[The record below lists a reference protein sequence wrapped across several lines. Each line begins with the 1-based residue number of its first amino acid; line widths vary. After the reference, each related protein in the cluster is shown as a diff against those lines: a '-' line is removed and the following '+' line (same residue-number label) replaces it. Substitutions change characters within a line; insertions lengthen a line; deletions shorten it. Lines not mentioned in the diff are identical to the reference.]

1 MRSIFISYRRDDA
14 EGQAGRLYND
24 LTKQFGDDAVFI
36 DVAAIEPGRDFRRAI
51 DEQVA
56 SCGVLLAI
64 MGKNWLTAKNDS
76 GARRLD
82 DPMDFVRLE
91 TASALKRDIPVIPVL
106 VHAAGMP
113 RAEDLPDDLKE
124 LAFRNGVE
132 LTHARWESDVQVLV
146 KALQPYVQT
155 KQEPATP
162 NSPPASSSSGMVWT
176 RPRRTLGVVLV
187 GALAL
192 GVVGYALYQKPAE
205 LVRPVPIK
213 NILSFRDWE
222 GSWDMEWEFEGQW
235 YGKPMKLSA
244 DQLGISGDYVLG
256 TLKGSFVGGGVS
268 KVNGE
273 ITNVTG
279 TGKTCYSGKQE
290 GAFSLTLSNDGKNM
304 DGWWDVCSEG
314 KKYKWKAVKRS
325 AS

>member
-14 EGQAGRLYND
+14 EGQAGRLFDD
-24 LTKQFGDDAVFI
+24 LIKQFGEDAVFI
-36 DVAAIEPGRDFRRAI
+36 DVTAIEPGRDFRRVI

-56 SCGVLLAI
+56 SCGVLLTI
-64 MGKNWLTAKNDS
+64 IGKNWLTAKNES

-106 VHAAGMP
+106 VHAAEMP
-113 RAEDLPDDLKE
+113 HAEDLPDDLKE
-124 LAFRNGVE
+124 LSFRNGVE

-146 KALQPYVQT
+146 KALRPYVQT
-155 KQEPATP
+155 KQTP
-162 NSPPASSSSGMVWT
+162 NSPPAPSGPGMVWT
-176 RPRRTLGVVLV
+176 RPRWTLGFVLV
-187 GALAL
+187 GALVL
-192 GVVGYALYQKPAE
+192 GFVGYAWYPKPAE
-205 LVRPVPIK
+205 LVKPVPIK

-222 GSWDMEWEFEGQW
+222 GSWNLEWEFEGQW
-235 YGKPMKLSA
+235 YGKPMELSA
-244 DQLGISGDYVLG
+244 DRSGISGDYVLG
-256 TLKGSFVGGGVS
+256 TLKGSFVGSDFSNV
-268 KVNGE
+268 KGE

-290 GAFSLTLSNDGKNM
+290 GAFLLTLSNDGKSI

-314 KKYKWKAVKRS
+314 TKYQWKAVKRS